1 MEQDSILTKLQIIFR
16 IFFKNDT
23 IELTKDSSANDIEG
37 WDSLNHMSLIGE
49 IERDFNIEFE
59 FFELMD
65 FKNVGDL
72 IKAIS
77 IKINK

>member
-1 MEQDSILTKLQIIFR
+1 MEQDSILTKLQIFFR

-23 IELTKDSSANDIEG
+23 IELTKDSSANDIDG

>member
-1 MEQDSILTKLQIIFR
+1 MEQDSILTNLQIIFR

-23 IELTKDSSANDIEG
+23 IELTKDSSANDIDG

>member
-1 MEQDSILTKLQIIFR
+1 MEQNSILTKLQIIFR
-16 IFFKNDT
+16 NFFKNDT
-23 IELTKDSSANDIEG
+23 IELIKDSSANDIDG
-37 WDSLNHMSLIGE
+37 WNSLNHMSLIGE

-65 FKNVGDL
+65 FRNVGDL

>member
-23 IELTKDSSANDIEG
+23 IELTKDSSANDIDG